1 MMKNTG
7 LSEAQAKELLSK
19 HGFNELVEKKQKS
32 NLQKFAE
39 QFQNFII
46 YVLIAAALVSFFVG
60 EAIDAIAIIFIVIL
74 NAILGFV
81 QEYRAEESLKALKR
95 MASPS
100 AKVVRDGEEK
110 IIPAKE
116 IVPGDLI
123 IIEAGDK
130 IPADARIVESV
141 SLQVDESSLTGESVP
156 VAKGTEKKYDET
168 LTPSERKDFVFM
180 GTHVTYGR
188 AKAIVANTGMNTE
201 MGKIAE
207 TIQTAEEKKTQL
219 QIRLEE
225 FGKKL
230 SVIILGICGLI
241 FILGVMRG
249 KEVLGMFIAAVSLA
263 VAAIPEGLPAIV
275 TTTLALGVY
284 RMSKQNAIVR
294 KLSSVETLGSTTVI
308 CSDKTGTLT
317 ENEMT
322 VRKIYVNG
330 RMIDVTGAG
339 YDMEGEFAEN
349 KKKISPD
356 ADIRTALKAAVLCNN
371 TSLHKKNEKWEVVGD
386 PTEAALL
393 VAGTKAGLE
402 RDELERQYPRTFE
415 FFFDSNRK
423 RMSTI
428 HDHGNEKMVF
438 VKGAPD
444 VVLKLCDS
452 YYVNGKEFK
461 LTETQRKSI
470 SGKNDEMAQEALR
483 VLAVAYRKLDM
494 KMEKFEQEKTEKNLV
509 FIGLIG
515 MIDPPRKEVRDS
527 IELCRRA
534 GVKAVMIT
542 GDHKATAVAVA
553 KELSLLTPG
562 AKVMTG
568 DELSKMSDEAF
579 DAIVE
584 DVVVYARVSPE
595 HKTRIVKALKR
606 KNHIV
611 AMTGDGVNDAPALK
625 NADIGVAMGITG
637 TDVTKESSDMV
648 LADDNFATIVNAVR
662 EGRGVYD
669 NIKKFIYYLLSCN
682 ISEVVVVFTP
692 ILFGLP
698 LPLTAIQILWMN
710 IVTDGFPALALGVQ
724 PVEDDVMTRKP
735 RSPKEEILTKDV
747 LKNILFIGTLISI
760 GTLYMFAIE
769 LGNVAKA
776 QTMAF
781 MTIVMFQLFHSL
793 NAQSDKSLFGIGLR
807 NKWLIAAF
815 LLSTALQLAVIYIP
829 LLQPVF
835 NTVAL
840 EAGDL
845 LKIFAIS
852 FLIVVLVELKKRL
865 SQRPV
870 A

>member
-1 MMKNTG
+1 MAETKG
-7 LSEAQAKELLSK
+7 LSESEAKELLSK
-19 HGFNELVEKKQKS
+19 HGFNELAEKKRKS

-60 EAIDAIAIIFIVIL
+60 EAVDAIAIISIVIL
-74 NAILGFV
+74 NGILGFV
-81 QEYRAEESLKALKR
+81 QEYRAEESLDALKK
-95 MASPS
+95 MTSPV
-100 AKVVRDGEEK
+100 AKVVRNNEER
-110 IIPAKE
+110 IIAAKE
-116 IVPGDLI
+116 LVPGDLI

-130 IPADARIVESV
+130 IPADARIIESV

-188 AKAIVANTGMNTE
+188 AKAIVANTGMSTE

-230 SVIILGICGLI
+230 SVLILGICGLI

-284 RMSKQNAIVR
+284 RMSKENAIVR

-322 VRKIYVNG
+322 VRKIYVND

-339 YDMEGEFAEN
+339 YDMEGEFVEN
-349 KKKISPD
+349 EKKISPD
-356 ADIRTALKAAVLCNN
+356 ADIRMALEAAVLCNN
-371 TSLHKKNEKWEVVGD
+371 TSLHKKNDKWEVVGD

-393 VAGTKAGLE
+393 VAGTKAGLSRE
-402 RDELERQYPRTFE
+402 DLERQHPRIFE

-428 HDHGNEKMVF
+428 HASGDEKVVF

-452 YYVNGKEFK
+452 CYVNGKEFR
-461 LTETQRKSI
+461 LTEDRRKSI
-470 SGKNDEMAQEALR
+470 SEKNDEMAGEALR
-483 VLAVAYRKLDM
+483 VLAVAYKKLDAAQ
-494 KMEKFEQEKTEKNLV
+494 EGFEQEKTEKNLV

-515 MIDPPRKEVRDS
+515 MIDPPRKEVRDA

-534 GVKAVMIT
+534 GVKAIMIT

-553 KELSLLTPG
+553 RELGLLTLG

-568 DELSKMSDEAF
+568 DELNKLGDEAF
-579 DAIVE
+579 DATIE

-606 KNHIV
+606 KNHVV

-625 NADIGVAMGITG
+625 NADIGIAMGITG

-682 ISEVVVVFTP
+682 ISEVLVIFTP

-724 PVEDDVMTRKP
+724 PVEDDVMMRKP
-735 RSPKEEILTKDV
+735 RSPKEQILTKDA
-747 LKNILFIGTLISI
+747 LKNTAFIGLLISI
-760 GTLYMFAIE
+760 GTLYVFAIE
-769 LGNVAKA
+769 LDNVAKA

-781 MTIVMFQLFHSL
+781 TTIVMFQLFHAL
-793 NAQSDKSLFGIGLR
+793 NAQSDKSLFKIGFT
-807 NKWLIAAF
+807 NKWLVAAF
-815 LLSTALQLAVIYIP
+815 LLSTALQMAVIYIP

-840 EAGDL
+840 DASDL
-845 LKIFAIS
+845 AKVFAIS
-852 FLIVVLVELKKRL
+852 FLIVVVVEVKKRL
-865 SQRPV
+865 SRKAV
-870 A
+870 